1 MQTVSHQHPRTL
13 DQQSRK
19 IAVIA
24 ILLFA
29 FSGLISGFA
38 VGAFVR
44 PNFGA
49 GTISH
54 TGSART
60 PVSQITKTVSL
71 SNARPV
77 KMGDPVVTTVQ
88 YFEKADGTASY
99 TFSAY
104 AVDQSID
111 RHHGKQI
118 HAPGIT
124 CKLWLQHVPGGN
136 FVSLPEDKISKM
148 DIQGPLTGDEIANAL
163 NFAPGVSQ
171 IQPADANG
179 QVMWNYTVS
188 TSVDPGTYYLV
199 VLMDWQGQS
208 FNWSWRLV
216 TISR

>member
-1 MQTVSHQHPRTL
+1 MQTFSHQHPNTF

-19 IAVIA
+19 IAIFA

-49 GTISH
+49 GTTSH

-60 PVSQITKTVSL
+60 PVPQITKTVSL
-71 SNARPV
+71 TSAHPV
-77 KMGDPVVTTVQ
+77 KMGDPVVTMAQ
-88 YFEKADGTASY
+88 YVEKADGATNY

-111 RHHGKQI
+111 QHHGKQI
-118 HAPGIT
+118 HASSIS
-124 CKLWLQHVPGGN
+124 CKLWLQHIPGGN
-136 FVSLPEDKISKM
+136 FVGIPEDRLSKM

-171 IQPADANG
+171 IQPSNANG
-179 QVMWNYTVS
+179 QVMWNYTVG
-188 TSVDPGTYYLV
+188 TFVDPGTYYLV

-208 FNWSWRLV
+208 FDWSWRIV